1 MATPAVRV
9 GVLTS
14 SRADFGIYL
23 PLLKRMKQDPYFDL
37 KLIVFGTHLSPFHG
51 LTVRNIE
58 AEGFTADYRIG
69 SLLAADSE
77 EAIATSM
84 SLTMM
89 KFSQFWGE
97 RAGQFDL
104 VLCLGDRYEMFAACS
119 AGVPFQ
125 IRFAHIHGGE
135 KTLGAMDNFFRHAL
149 SHLAWCHFV
158 STTAFAERLQ
168 QMLDV
173 PERIYTV
180 GALSLDT
187 LETIAFFSVD
197 EIKARWNIDLR
208 TPTILVTFHPE
219 TVRTSSNEQFAHTL
233 AGAIEALS
241 RFNVVITLPNADT
254 LGTTVRRIFEEKLGG
269 LKHVTLIDN
278 FGTRGYFSV
287 MHHSAFLLGNTS
299 SGIIEAASFGK
310 YVINLGNRQEG
321 RLQSD
326 NVMNVPIEKEHI
338 LAAVDTVAAKGAY
351 RGENRYYKSGA
362 AALIT
367 SAIRELFK

>member
-1 MATPAVRV
+1 MATPAIRI

-23 PLLKRMKQDPYFDL
+23 PLLKRMQQDSAFEV
-37 KLIVFGTHLSPFHG
+37 KLIVFGSHVSPFHG

-58 AEGFTADYRIG
+58 AEGFAVDYRID
-69 SLLAADSE
+69 SLLAGDSE

-84 SLTMM
+84 SLTML

-97 RAGQFDL
+97 RASQFDL

-135 KTLGAMDNFFRHAL
+135 QTLGAMDNFFRHSL

-158 STTAFAERLQ
+158 STAAFADRLKH
-168 QMLDV
+168 MLDITD
-173 PERIYTV
+173 RIYTV
-180 GALSLDT
+180 GALSLDSLET
-187 LETIAFFSVD
+187 LEFFSIED
-197 EIKARWNIDLR
+197 IKERWNIDLR
-208 TPTILVTFHPE
+208 KPTILTTFHPE
-219 TVRTSSNEQFAHTL
+219 TVRTSSNELFAYEL
-233 AGAIEALS
+233 VKAIESLS
-241 RFNVVITLPNADT
+241 RFHVVITLPNADT
-254 LGTTVRRIFEEKLGG
+254 LGTTVRRIFEERLGG
-269 LKHVTLIDN
+269 LPHVTLIDN

-326 NVMNVPIEKEHI
+326 NVVNVPIEKDRI
-338 LAAVDTVAAKGAY
+338 LEAVESIAGKGDF
-351 RGENRYYKSGA
+351 RGENKYHRSGA

-367 SAIRELFK
+367 GAIKELFN